1 MEFIFEKLFLHNS
14 FLVFTFYLSWKDM
27 EFKLIEGIQ
36 VIKMDGSVLQS
47 DSGRLDRYFSQIFSS
62 ESKNV
67 VIDLT
72 DANHISSS
80 VLGQIVFLKNKLKA
94 LSGDIRLVITDDDL
108 LELFDLTMLN
118 KVFEIFPT
126 PEAAFKSYQV

>member
-1 MEFIFEKLFLHNS
+1 MEYKL
-14 FLVFTFYLSWKDM
+14 V
-27 EFKLIEGIQ
+27 EGIQ
-36 VIKMDGSVLQS
+36 LIKMDGSILQS

-62 ESKNV
+62 ESRKV

-118 KVFEIFPT
+118 KVFEIFPDID
-126 PEAAFKSYQV
+126 AAFRSYQS

>member
-1 MEFIFEKLFLHNS
+1 ME
-14 FLVFTFYLSWKDM
+14 Y
-27 EFKLIEGIQ
+27 KLIEGIQ
-36 VIKMDGSVLQS
+36 LIKMEGSVLQS

-62 ESKNV
+62 DSKNV

-118 KVFEIFPT
+118 KVFEIYPNVD
-126 PEAAFKSYQV
+126 AAFDSYLR

>member
-126 PEAAFKSYQV
+126 TEEAFKSYQV

>member
-1 MEFIFEKLFLHNS
+1 MKFIFEKLFLHNS

-126 PEAAFKSYQV
+126 TEEAFKSYQV